1 MTADFVITCASQEES
16 YNHALPQLLFPTPLH
31 FQAQAACSAKSLQAL
46 MQKSKMPTDQ
56 ALLQTKKK
64 TKITVKESRQMD
76 APGIEPVGPWQN
88 QISPRRSPSRTRVTQ
103 NLDLST
109 ALTQHIHQW
118 HCPWRCC
125 VCDELFTSI
134 SRPCRCS
141 VCECMV
147 HRACCAYELHLGVPR
162 HTIYSTPV
170 CLRCPASSK
179 EKAQRADD
187 KENAQQA
194 ERKRTGENQV
204 AAALR
209 KFGHPEE
216 DEETISFTALAAEE
230 EAAAFAAEEL
240 EGSHQVI
247 HAQNRSTNLPED
259 S

>member
-1 MTADFVITCASQEES
+1 
-16 YNHALPQLLFPTPLH
+16 
-31 FQAQAACSAKSLQAL
+31 
-46 MQKSKMPTDQ
+46 
-56 ALLQTKKK
+56 
-64 TKITVKESRQMD
+64 MD

-147 HRACCAYELHLGVPR
+147 HRACCAYELHLRVPR

-216 DEETISFTALAAEE
+216 GDEETISFTALAAEE
-230 EAAAFAAEEL
+230 EAAASAAEE
-240 EGSHQVI
+240 EAAASQSSKSSSAHSEESAKNV
-247 HAQNRSTNLPED
+247 SPPKPSKSSSSYEYESEYSD
-259 S
+259 EEEPSKKP

>member
-1 MTADFVITCASQEES
+1 
-16 YNHALPQLLFPTPLH
+16 
-31 FQAQAACSAKSLQAL
+31 
-46 MQKSKMPTDQ
+46 MPPDQ
-56 ALLQTKKK
+56 ALL
-64 TKITVKESRQMD
+64 QMD

-88 QISPRRSPSRTRVTQ
+88 LISPRRSPSRTRVTQ
-103 NLDLST
+103 NLNLNLS
-109 ALTQHIHQW
+109 AAMRQQLPQGQHPGQ
-118 HCPWRCC
+118 CY
-125 VCDELFTSI
+125 VCGELFTSDR
-134 SRPCRCS
+134 RPCRCS